1 MCPKFCILYIIKPR
15 CEPGGHSTC
24 QPLAQAHP
32 TQVSALAPF
41 CWPPLAWPAPSHC
54 SGSSGKA
61 PLQRDSPW
69 PPCPLWYPPYPR
81 IVIACFT
88 ALSHHMQLLAELSF
102 GCLAHKI
109 QAPWKWDLSQLL
121 PRAWYIVCQ
130 SVMNRG
136 TLPLLCVMQ
145 QLEPDPGKS
154 LLSLRLQLE
163 QEGWQTIDSLS
174 CIQ

>member
-1 MCPKFCILYIIKPR
+1 
-15 CEPGGHSTC
+15 
-24 QPLAQAHP
+24 
-32 TQVSALAPF
+32 
-41 CWPPLAWPAPSHC
+41 
-54 SGSSGKA
+54 
-61 PLQRDSPW
+61 
-69 PPCPLWYPPYPR
+69 
-81 IVIACFT
+81 
-88 ALSHHMQLLAELSF
+88 MQLLAELSF

-130 SVMNRG
+130 SVTNRG
-136 TLPLLCVMQ
+136 TLPLLCAMQ

-174 CIQ
+174 CIQQLSNECLCAKNSEGY